1 MNPTLRKLMLLA
13 SALFVTA
20 GLLTACGGGGDED
33 PDFDGPEVEGECPP
47 TLENMHNQIEEA
59 RRANVPPPPFD
70 QLCPDMYADYLK
82 GKR

>member
-33 PDFDGPEVEGECPP
+33 PDFDGPEWEGECPP
-47 TLENMHNQIEEA
+47 PLAMKGLLADMA
-59 RRANVPPPPFD
+59 RQGIPAPPYE
-70 QLCPDMYADYLK
+70 QYCPNEFAQMQALK
-82 GKR
+82 